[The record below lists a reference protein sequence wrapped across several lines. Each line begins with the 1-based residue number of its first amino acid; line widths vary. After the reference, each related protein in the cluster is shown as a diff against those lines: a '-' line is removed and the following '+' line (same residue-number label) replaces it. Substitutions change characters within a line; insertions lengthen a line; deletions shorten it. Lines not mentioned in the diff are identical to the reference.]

1 MNTTA
6 MKKYAEIL
14 EAIAAARAGMIDTAK
29 TEKDLTR
36 KAMLVARV
44 SGTDAELNAAEAAYK
59 AAGEKFA
66 AECQQN
72 EDLEMTVEVLKDNAA
87 HAFFNESIGTICGIW
102 TKYAGKPRGEK
113 TADKIQKE
121 MLNALGVRVW
131 IGNDYGN
138 AKITCYFDRESKA
151 PFQSLEF
158 GTINGEKIP
167 ALVDNKVQPLSADM
181 FRVYNCGAYVDDVA
195 AHVQSLREAHEK
207 ALEAEAAL
215 TNAVSAYNGLTRG
228 RIAQAST
235 RGGVNR
241 RFII

>member
-1 MNTTA
+1 

-14 EAIAAARAGMIDTAK
+14 KDIAAARAGMVDTAK

-44 SGTDAELNAAEAAYK
+44 SGTEAELNAAEAAYK

-66 AECQQN
+66 AECQRN
-72 EDLEMTVEVLKDNAA
+72 EELEMTVEVLKDNAA
-87 HAFFNESIGTICGIW
+87 QAFFAESIETICNIW
-102 TKYAGKPRGEK
+102 TKYAGKNRGEK

-121 MLNALGVRVW
+121 MFNALGVRVW
-131 IGNDYGN
+131 VGNDYGD
-138 AKITCYFDRESKA
+138 AKITCYFDYESKA
-151 PFQSLEF
+151 PFRSLEF
-158 GTINGEKIP
+158 SAIRTNAENVP
-167 ALVDNKVQPLSADM
+167 ALVDNKIQPLSADM

-195 AHVQSLREAHEK
+195 AHVQAIREAHAK

-215 TNAVSAYNGLTRG
+215 VNAVSVYNNLTRD

-235 RGGVNR
+235 REGVKR
-241 RFII
+241 WFIV

>member
-1 MNTTA
+1 

-14 EAIAAARAGMIDTAK
+14 KDIAAARAGMVDTAK
-29 TEKDLTR
+29 IEKDLTR

-87 HAFFNESIGTICGIW
+87 HAFFNESIETICSIW

-131 IGNDYGN
+131 VGNDYGD
-138 AKITCYFDRESKA
+138 AKITCYFDCESKA
-151 PFQSLEF
+151 PFQKLEF

-167 ALVDNKVQPLSADM
+167 ALVDNKIQPLSANM
-181 FRVYNCGAYVDDVA
+181 FRVCYCGAYVDDVS
-195 AHVQSLREAHEK
+195 AHVQAIREAHTK
-207 ALEAEAAL
+207 ALEAEAAFA
-215 TNAVSAYNGLTRG
+215 NAVSAYNNLTRG
-228 RIAQAST
+228 NIAQAST
-235 RGGVNR
+235 RDGVKR
-241 RFII
+241 WFIV